1 MSERG
6 GAGPMVTVE
15 AGAGFK
21 THLTR
26 VGMVTA
32 AFGAW
37 CAGGVTEA
45 QGTA

>member
-1 MSERG
+1 
-6 GAGPMVTVE
+6 MVTVE
-15 AGAGFK
+15 PGTGFK

-37 CAGGVTEA
+37 CADGVTEA
-45 QGTA
+45 RDTA